1 MAQQKEQNPP
11 ETSLKEMEV
20 SELPDKE
27 FKITIK
33 KMLNKLRKMMQ
44 EQNENINKEIE
55 NIKRARQNWRIL

>member
-55 NIKRARQNWRIL
+55 NIKRARQN